1 MNKFPSQEMDRFN
14 VRLPVGMRDAIAER
28 AKKNGRSMNSEI
40 VQILEDALFTHPV
53 RVTSE
58 FNIDLHSEIPG
69 GDDKITMP
77 KKQFLEM
84 VDKSVQQAIEAAA
97 EDMAIKM
104 AEATLDSLS
113 ERFDF
118 VPKNKKPT

>member
-1 MNKFPSQEMDRFN
+1 MSEKQVRDYDKFMLRF
-14 VRLPVGMRDAIAER
+14 PDGMRDAIAER

-53 RVTSE
+53 KVTSE
-58 FNIDLHSEIPG
+58 FNIGLHSEIPG
-69 GDDKITMP
+69 DDDKITMP

-104 AEATLDSLS
+104 AEAALDSLS